1 MESKVSGYC
10 AIAFILGIIAA
21 ATGFAGEATRVKA
34 QDVSIAFDTCI
45 YPSSPA
51 LALGIVSA
59 VFAIVTR
66 IYISGCCRT
75 DPNSTPVSK
84 LLFVLSWVA
93 TVIAVV
99 LLLSAAVLNNR
110 QGGQVDSY
118 GYITCYVAK
127 PGIFAAGAVL
137 ALLSAIF
144 GIAAFIII
152 SSSSP
157 QTVAY
162 PAVALPMGTN
172 VDPEKN
178 QVVFPHQQYAPQRY

>member
-1 MESKVSGYC
+1 MESKVLGYY
-10 AIAFILGIIAA
+10 AIAAILGIIAA

-34 QDVSIAFDTCI
+34 QDVSIA
-45 YPSSPA
+45 
-51 LALGIVSA
+51 
-59 VFAIVTR
+59 
-66 IYISGCCRT
+66 
-75 DPNSTPVSK
+75 
-84 LLFVLSWVA
+84 VA

-144 GIAAFIII
+144 GIAAYIII

-162 PAVALPMGTN
+162 PAVALPVGTN

-178 QVVFPHQQYAPQRY
+178 PVVFPHQQYAPQRY